1 MIEQLRTPF
10 FFAALAALLLVLLL
24 ETGSGAV
31 LGGGESDVVNVGA
44 AAQMLEDLGV
54 EQTERLTEAGA
65 VSSQESQPGWGI
77 FYLVLIDGIL
87 LFTVVLITLGLF
99 VPERIQGR
107 VQGIATFVFSL
118 LLGGTSVGMA
128 FAAVA
133 ELTLM
138 VSLLLSAPFGTIAYM
153 ATYAPFDRGGAAVAL
168 SVLVALK
175 FAFSVLLILAQ
186 QRFLQNKGLVVLL
199 ITSFVATILVSFL
212 HGLVPLFLVSITD
225 AIAAIIIAVLAAA
238 WALVLLFGSVK
249 SVARAVGL

>member
-10 FFAALAALLLVLLL
+10 FFVALAALLLVLLL

-31 LGGGESDVVNVGA
+31 LGGGESGVVNMGA

-54 EQTERLTEAGA
+54 DQTDRLAETEA
-65 VSSQESQPGWGI
+65 VSSRESQPGWGI
-77 FYLVLIDGIL
+77 FYLLLVDGIL

-118 LLGGTSVGMA
+118 LLVGTSVGMA

-138 VSLLLSAPFGTIAYM
+138 VSLLLAPPFGTVAYM
-153 ATYAPFDRGGAAVAL
+153 ATYASFDRGGAAVAL
-168 SVLVALK
+168 SVLVTLK
-175 FAFSVLLILAQ
+175 FGFSVLLIFAQ

-225 AIAAIIIAVLAAA
+225 AIAAIIIAVVAAV

-249 SVARAVGL
+249 SVGRAVGL